1 MVPSFFPV
9 AILRPFLVVE
19 HHFPR
24 PHQKRGLDGAWGVS
38 FTGSAFFS
46 MYTFHGARCND
57 SLRLPSA
64 ALSTAQLRAAPAH
77 HLPSRMIAIA
87 GGGGGGG
94 SMPPPPWQ

>member
-38 FTGSAFFS
+38 FTAVIVFKIEKVPVIPHSKTWF
-46 MYTFHGARCND
+46 
-57 SLRLPSA
+57 
-64 ALSTAQLRAAPAH
+64 
-77 HLPSRMIAIA
+77 
-87 GGGGGGG
+87 
-94 SMPPPPWQ
+94 

>member
-77 HLPSRMIAIA
+77 HLF
-87 GGGGGGG
+87 
-94 SMPPPPWQ
+94 QF

>member
-38 FTGSAFFS
+38 FTAMIFLKKKVC
-46 MYTFHGARCND
+46 TH
-57 SLRLPSA
+57 
-64 ALSTAQLRAAPAH
+64 STALDATTLCLGSDAH
-77 HLPSRMIAIA
+77 PHRR
-87 GGGGGGG
+87 
-94 SMPPPPWQ
+94 PPPTPPPTPWAAQHSTALP